1 MIFGNLLDAV
11 SQIDMV
17 FSMHFMILKIKY
29 GKSIYCIKNKLD
41 FLDINFILLEIFVYF
56 IFAISDNM

>member
-1 MIFGNLLDAV
+1 MIFWNLLDAV

-17 FSMHFMILKIKY
+17 FLMHFMILKIKY
-29 GKSIYCIKNKLD
+29 GKSIYYIKNKLD

>member
-1 MIFGNLLDAV
+1 
-11 SQIDMV
+11 MV
-17 FSMHFMILKIKY
+17 FLMHFMILKIKY
-29 GKSIYCIKNKLD
+29 GKSIYYIKNILD

>member
-1 MIFGNLLDAV
+1 MIFWNLLDAV

-17 FSMHFMILKIKY
+17 FLMRFMILKIKY
-29 GKSIYCIKNKLD
+29 QKSIYYLKNKLD

-56 IFAISDNM
+56 TFAIPDNM